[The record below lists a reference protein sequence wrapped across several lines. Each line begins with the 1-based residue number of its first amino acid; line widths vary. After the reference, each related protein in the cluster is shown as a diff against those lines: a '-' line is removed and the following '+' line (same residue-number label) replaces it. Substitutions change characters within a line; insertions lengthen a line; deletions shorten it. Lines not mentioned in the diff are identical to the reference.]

1 MIGKRKC
8 KILKEIRQRIAD
20 ANDIEYVTRECEFQ
34 GECKGTCPR
43 CEAEVRYLEEQLEKR
58 RQSGK
63 KIAVA
68 AVAAGMLFSA
78 TSCDLPLFDK
88 DEEVPMGAPP
98 GDDVIEEA
106 VPEYELTGDVPY
118 VPEEEEEI
126 EGAEEPLEGDVP
138 YIPEELE

>member
-78 TSCDLPLFDK
+78 TACDLPLFDK
-88 DEEVPMGAPP
+88 DEEVPGAPP
-98 GDDVIEEA
+98 SDDVIEEA